1 MSEKNETESKT
12 QLSIEEVRETLDD
25 KCPHA
30 EPTAKSVKE
39 KDKADYKEYSSKQKD
54 LRWLF
59 YSIFTFTLVLAIIKF
74 VGWVVFDKTFVNI
87 DLSKLAAA
95 LNLFIVIFGTA
106 EGIRSIAKTVTS
118 SNEETDDSEET
129 AVPSYKLR
137 FLIQYLAAFACIT
150 LMCVAF
156 DFYVGFS
163 TPESIKSVI
172 AIPTFDSNDFLN
184 GFVSNVVVYLI
195 ARFGNK
201 MFENID
207 LTGFKLFKK

>member
-1 MSEKNETESKT
+1 MSDQNETENENCLPVES
-12 QLSIEEVRETLDD
+12 
-25 KCPHA
+25 P
-30 EPTAKSVKE
+30 KE
-39 KDKADYKEYSSKQKD
+39 KDKTDYKEYSTKQKD

-59 YSIFTFTLVLAIIKF
+59 YSIFTFTLILAIIKF
-74 VGWVVFDKTFVNI
+74 VGWVICNKTFVNI

-106 EGIRSIAKTVTS
+106 EGIRSIAKTVSS

-137 FLIQYLAAFACIT
+137 FLIQYLIAFACIT
-150 LMCVAF
+150 LICVAF

-163 TPESIKSVI
+163 TPESIKSVV

-184 GFVSNVVVYLI
+184 GFVSNVVVYLV